1 MPNSSQQPLYV
12 FEGYRLDPRRRLLF
26 ADDGR
31 RIPLKPKVFNTL
43 LFLVRNNGEL
53 LEKRTLMQAVWG
65 DVVVDENGLNQHIST
80 LRRVLG
86 ERPGDNRFIVTVPGE
101 GYLFGPDVAC
111 VGQPSATREASP
123 SGSRF

>member
-1 MPNSSQQPLYV
+1 MRDSSQFPLYA
-12 FEGYRLDPRRRLLF
+12 FEGYRLDPLRRLLF

-43 LFLVRNNGEL
+43 LFLVRNRGEL
-53 LEKRTLMQAVWG
+53 LEKRELMEAIWG

-86 ERPGDNRFIVTVPGE
+86 ERPGENRFIVTIPGE
-101 GYLFGPDVAC
+101 GYLFVPDVARI
-111 VGQPSATREASP
+111 GRSP
-123 SGSRF
+123 ANNMPNTA

>member
-1 MPNSSQQPLYV
+1 MPNSSQQPLYE
-12 FEGYRLDPRRRLLF
+12 FEGYRLDPLRRLLF

-31 RIPLKPKVFNTL
+31 RVPLKPKVFNTL
-43 LFLVRNNGEL
+43 LHLVRHNGEL

-101 GYLFGPDVAC
+101 GYLFVPDVAQI
-111 VGQPSATREASP
+111 GRRTSTRQ
-123 SGSRF
+123 